1 MATIKGVTMQQ
12 IADAAEVS
20 TATASRVLNQPQ
32 TVKPETRNRVLQ
44 AMKKLNYQSRR
55 RGDQVILA
63 TFSTLANPFYG
74 LIIQGM
80 QEAAYKRNYQLFIRQ
95 LDLPLEEQSY
105 DFLLENPTFHG
116 VILTHP
122 VPNEGVLQSI
132 LAKHPV
138 VMCSQYSDNTEVPCV
153 VIDDYA
159 ASKNAVN
166 YLISIGK
173 KKIAILNAQSS
184 YSYARFRER
193 GFSDALTEAGL
204 PINPKFIAHVNEA
217 DYHLAFSSII
227 NILSEPEKP
236 DAIFC
241 VSDVFASAAIKAA
254 EQLHLSVP
262 RDVAVMGFDNISLS
276 SMTVP
281 AISTVNQ
288 PMYQLG
294 WQSCNLLI
302 DRLEDTPII
311 TNRVVL
317 STDIVVRQST

>member
-1 MATIKGVTMQQ
+1 MAIVKGVTIQQ
-12 IADAAEVS
+12 IAEAAEVS

-32 TVKPETRNRVLQ
+32 TVKPETRSRVLQ
-44 AMKKLNYQSRR
+44 AMKKLNYPSRR
-55 RGDQVILA
+55 RSDQVILA
-63 TFSTLANPFYG
+63 TFPTLVNPFYG

-80 QEAAYKRNYQLFIRQ
+80 QEAANKRNYQLFIRQ
-95 LDLPLEEQSY
+95 LELPLEEQSY
-105 DFLLENPTFHG
+105 QFLLEDTAFHG

-122 VPNEGVLQSI
+122 VPSEAVLQTI

-138 VMCSQYSDNTEVPCV
+138 VMCSQYNDKAEVPCV

-173 KKIAILNAQSS
+173 KKIAMLNAQSS

-193 GFSDALTEAGL
+193 GFVDALTEAGL
-204 PINPKFIAHVNEA
+204 PINPNFIAHVNDV
-217 DYHLAFSSII
+217 DYHLAFSSIF
-227 NILSEPEKP
+227 NILSGPEKP
-236 DAIFC
+236 DAVFC
-241 VSDVFASAAIKAA
+241 ISDVFASAAIKAA
-254 EQLHLSVP
+254 EQLNLSVP

-281 AISTVNQ
+281 TISTVNQ

-302 DRLEDTPII
+302 DKLEDIPII
-311 TNRVVL
+311 TSRVVL